1 MCELCVSN
9 NVLMNEMEFYSI
21 MEQKETSWI
30 EYSVWPLIIRRLQ
43 LFHGVY
49 IFITQWTFY
58 FQIMTLIYKK
68 KKVRFHVHLK
78 DDLPG
83 SLVLTC

>member
-9 NVLMNEMEFYSI
+9 NVLMNEMEFYSV

-30 EYSVWPLIIRRLQ
+30 EYSVWPLIIRQLQ

-68 KKVRFHVHLK
+68 KR
-78 DDLPG
+78 
-83 SLVLTC
+83 